1 MLTCFPHLRCEN
13 YLGRCAIP
21 TFYND
26 DERAAWTLAESLAEQ
41 ARAMMHQAER
51 ALEAFRVGKEMNRLR
66 CERRGISASDAEIRW
81 SESVTAKNALT
92 DNSFHVGLA
101 TMYYGAAAANYSRA
115 LYLRSR
121 GGALI

>member
-1 MLTCFPHLRCEN
+1 M
-13 YLGRCAIP
+13 P

-26 DERAAWTLAESLAEQ
+26 DERAAWTLAESLAEK
-41 ARAMMHQAER
+41 ARTMMFQAER
-51 ALEAFRVGKEMNRLR
+51 ALENFRVGKEMNRLR

-81 SESVTAKNALT
+81 SESVNAKNALT